1 MDDTY
6 LPVSNIVHSPSYAL
20 ALSGANDTRTV
31 SHDTLSPSDSL
42 LRKVVRA
49 TGNDMAK
56 VQSSTEARRR
66 ADLAVIA
73 DAFHVHMPNVQL
85 ERCSLSEVAKICNRD
100 YAVRSA
106 RNQQDARDQ
115 LLLIGLEWD
124 LARDRDRLAQQSD
137 RCVHAIATF
146 LR

>member
-1 MDDTY
+1 
-6 LPVSNIVHSPSYAL
+6 
-20 ALSGANDTRTV
+20 
-31 SHDTLSPSDSL
+31 
-42 LRKVVRA
+42 
-49 TGNDMAK
+49 MAK
-56 VQSSTEARRR
+56 VQSSTELRRW

-73 DAFHVHMPNVQL
+73 GAFHAHMPNVQL
-85 ERCSLSEVAKICNRD
+85 ERCGLSEVAEVCNRD

-106 RNQQDARDQ
+106 RNWQDARDQ

-124 LARDRDRLAQQSD
+124 LARDRDRLSRQSD